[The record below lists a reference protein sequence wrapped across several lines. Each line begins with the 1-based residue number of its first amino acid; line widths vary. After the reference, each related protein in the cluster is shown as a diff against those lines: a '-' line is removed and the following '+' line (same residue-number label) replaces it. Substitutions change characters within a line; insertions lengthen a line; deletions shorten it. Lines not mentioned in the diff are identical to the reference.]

1 MLPISEA
8 NMFEGLFQPLH
19 LLLIVLIVLVI
30 FGPGKLPQVGR
41 GLGEAIRGFKEGI
54 QGPKKDS
61 APPADEKKPEG
72 PVNGG

>member
-1 MLPISEA
+1 
-8 NMFEGLFQPLH
+8 MFEGLLQPLH
-19 LLLIVLIVLVI
+19 LLLILLIVLVV

-61 APPADEKKPEG
+61 TPPTEEKPKG